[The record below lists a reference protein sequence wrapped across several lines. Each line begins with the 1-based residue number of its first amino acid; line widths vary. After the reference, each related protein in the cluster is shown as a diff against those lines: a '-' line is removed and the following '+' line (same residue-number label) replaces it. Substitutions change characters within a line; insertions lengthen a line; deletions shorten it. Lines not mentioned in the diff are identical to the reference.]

1 MVLENAEMGCVYFVH
16 DVRAG
21 LIKIGCTED
30 CPLTRLNQLRR
41 LTRRNALELLGSI
54 EIRSEGTYYYRTAKR
69 ELQSRFQTLRD
80 HGDWFRP
87 GLELVNFIR
96 GNARPHFCSWSCP
109 DGSSI
114 YEERRA
120 REERANAAF
129 AKLVGI

>member
-1 MVLENAEMGCVYFVH
+1 MVPENAEMDCLYFVH

-41 LTRRNALELLGSI
+41 LTHRSGLELLGSI
-54 EIRSEGTYYYRTAKR
+54 EIRSVGTYYYRTAKR
-69 ELQSRFQTLRD
+69 ELQRRFQTLRD
-80 HGDWFRP
+80 HGDWFRS
-87 GLELVNFIR
+87 GLELANFIR
-96 GNARPHFCSWSCP
+96 ENARPHFCSRHCP

-120 REERANAAF
+120 AEEQADAAF
-129 AKLVGI
+129 AKVGL